1 MISRHGG
8 ASGWVRELSRPAEG
22 RLLAGVCAGFARG
35 LELDVTLVRLAAV
48 LLLFAYGLGAVV
60 YLALWLLIPAEN
72 SSLPRRSTLGQILEE
87 NLHGIRAE
95 LQGAWH
101 YMGQVWHQR
110 QREERLPRPF
120 GRRWVAFFLMAV
132 GAGIFL
138 YSAGLFSWL
147 GPARSFG
154 LAVVA
159 LGASILWTNFTRAGD
174 RDD

>member
-1 MISRHGG
+1 MISGHG
-8 ASGWVRELSRPAEG
+8 ASGWVRELERPSEG
-22 RLLAGVCAGFARG
+22 RLLAGVCAGFSRG
-35 LELDVTLVRLAAV
+35 LALDVTLVRLAV
-48 LLLFAYGLGAVV
+48 LLLSFAYGLGAVI
-60 YLALWLLIPAEN
+60 YLALWLLIPAED
-72 SSLPRRSTLGQILEE
+72 SALPQRSTIGQILEE
-87 NLHGIRAE
+87 NLQGIRYE
-95 LQGAWH
+95 LHGVWR
-101 YMGQVWHQR
+101 YMIQVWHQR

-120 GRRWVAFFLMAV
+120 GRRWVALALIAA

-159 LGASILWTNFTRAGD
+159 LGASILWTNFSRAGE